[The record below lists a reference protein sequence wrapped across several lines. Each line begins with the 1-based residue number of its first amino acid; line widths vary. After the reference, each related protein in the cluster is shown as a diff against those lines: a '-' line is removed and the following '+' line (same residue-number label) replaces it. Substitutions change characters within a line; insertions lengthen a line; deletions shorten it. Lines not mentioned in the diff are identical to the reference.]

1 MSDSS
6 LTRRDV
12 LLGAAALSVSASGC
26 PAPTTPDAG
35 PPTIDP
41 QPIDMATRVDFAPS
55 SISLDVTLFP
65 QTVSSGVMKTS
76 SVVLWTRAVG
86 ATQLT
91 LRVWRDVGSE
101 SQVALVK
108 EQTLDVTAS
117 TDGNVKVEVGGLA
130 PATWYSYAF
139 FSSDLGKRSPIG
151 RVRTAFPDEWNEPL
165 TVGATSCASY
175 RYRPFVPLQT
185 LAKQPMDLW
194 LHLGDV
200 SYNDGADTLPGF
212 RAKWQEQFVD
222 PGYRALFPAA
232 GAYLVWDD
240 HDFAN
245 NFDPEVLGAN
255 HPILLDGTRA
265 WRETLPVEEDRA
277 WKSYRWGRT
286 AEFFLLD
293 CRTERLPST
302 RETPQAQFISPA
314 QLEWL
319 QQGLVNSPCHFKVV
333 LTSIPITLMPGPS
346 WGGQADRWQG
356 YLAQRETLLSF
367 IESNAVKGVFF
378 VSGDIHSGT
387 IMRVEKTG
395 YRSKLFEVT
404 VGPAGNIN
412 PLNLVLEPGQESNK
426 PVVFPPSQ
434 FLYAGGNFQATVFTF
449 DPKANTVRVVFI
461 DPKAGDAVTCD
472 QTLTL
477 DA

>member
-1 MSDSS
+1 MSDVLFS
-6 LTRRDV
+6 RRDV
-12 LLGAAALSVSASGC
+12 LVGAAALSLSSTACVVPS
-26 PAPTTPDAG
+26 TPDAG
-35 PPTIDP
+35 PPVIDP
-41 QPIDMATRVDFAPS
+41 QPFDQATRVDFAPAAVT
-55 SISLDVTLFP
+55 LDQTLFP
-65 QTVSSGVMKTS
+65 QTLSAGVMKS
-76 SVVLWTRAVG
+76 SSFVAWTRAAG
-86 ATQLT
+86 AAQVT
-91 LRVWRDVGSE
+91 LRVWRDVGSD

-108 EQTLDVTAS
+108 EQPLDVTTA
-117 TDGNVKVEVGGLA
+117 TDGNLKVEVTGLA

-139 FSSDLGKRSPIG
+139 FSTDLTRRSPLG
-151 RVRTAFPDEWNEPL
+151 RVRTAFPDDWKEPL
-165 TVGATSCASY
+165 VVGATSCASY
-175 RYRPFVPLQT
+175 RYRPFLPLET

-200 SYNDGADTLPGF
+200 SYNDGADSLPSF
-212 RAKWQEQFVD
+212 RAKWQEQFID

-245 NFDPEVLGAN
+245 NFDPEVLGQN
-255 HPILLDGTRA
+255 HPLLLDGKRA

-277 WKSYRWGRT
+277 WKSYRWGQT

-293 CRTERLPST
+293 IRTERKPST
-302 RETPQAQFISPA
+302 RETPEAEFISPA
-314 QLEWL
+314 QLQWL
-319 QQGLVNSPCHFKVV
+319 TDGLSASPCHFKVV
-333 LTSIPITLMPGPS
+333 LTSVPITLMPGPS

-356 YLAQRETLLSF
+356 YVAQREALLNF
-367 IESNAVKGVFF
+367 IESNAIKGVFF

-387 IMRVEKTG
+387 IMRVEKSG

-404 VGPAGNIN
+404 AGPAGNIN
-412 PLNLVLEPGQESNK
+412 PLNLVLEPGQEANR
-426 PVVFPPSQ
+426 PVVFPPNQ
-434 FLYAGGNFQATVFTF
+434 FLYAGGNFQATVLTF

-477 DA
+477 EA